1 MPSLR
6 VYRRQPF
13 FFFTAAMEVE
23 DMARTALSTKQFISI
38 LQNLAL
44 DLPCHTEELRSL
56 DAIIG
61 DGDLGVTINLICK
74 ALQDYLI
81 APETEDMGKLLIG
94 AGMRINKANPS
105 TFALYSQ
112 WEL

>member
-1 MPSLR
+1 
-6 VYRRQPF
+6 
-13 FFFTAAMEVE
+13 
-23 DMARTALSTKQFISI
+23 MARTALSTKQFISI

-74 ALQDYLI
+74 ALQDYNR
-81 APETEDMGKLLIG
+81 PRNRRYGETPHWSRNAD
-94 AGMRINKANPS
+94 
-105 TFALYSQ
+105 
-112 WEL
+112 